1 MSDNNVIK
9 SFLETINMCITQQK
23 LLKIILSNPLNSS
36 NLVKNILIKPILLKD
51 KLMLSFTYRYVTKD
65 QVTNFSIAEAL
76 EVLKGEIGV
85 NWLQTNLFSTEADYQ
100 LLSTKKGKHSLV
112 VHKNKNKTST
122 PDLKHDH
129 TKARSIELNG
139 QLYLNKLGI
148 TNLKGELLKEG
159 QKKFK
164 QIHRYIELL
173 SEELADL
180 KDNDSI
186 NVVDF
191 GAGKGYLTFALYDY
205 LVQQKK
211 INANIV
217 GVELRENLVAL
228 GNNLAKESGFSGL
241 QFIADDIA
249 NFKPQ
254 KLDVLIALHACDIA
268 TDLAIHKGIVS
279 NAQLIVVAPC
289 CHKQIRNEMEAHS
302 DVKELMKFGL
312 FKERQ
317 CELLT
322 DGLRAMLLE
331 KNGYKVKVVEFVGLE
346 HTPKNLMLIAS
357 KTNNYSNNESKIQA
371 IKSQFGI
378 KKHYL
383 ETLLETSN

>member
-1 MSDNNVIK
+1 MNDNNVIK

-36 NLVKNILIKPILLKD
+36 NLIKNILIKPILLKD

-76 EVLKGEIGV
+76 EVLKDEIGV

-112 VHKNKNKTST
+112 VHKNKNKASP

-129 TKARSIELNG
+129 TKTRSIELNG

-173 SEELADL
+173 SEELSNL

-186 NVVDF
+186 NIVDF

-211 INANIV
+211 ISANIV
-217 GVELRENLVAL
+217 GVELRGNLVAL

-302 DVKELMKFGL
+302 DFKELMKFGL

-357 KTNNYSNNESKIQA
+357 KTNNHANNEAKIQA

-378 KKHYL
+378 RKHYL

>member
-36 NLVKNILIKPILLKD
+36 NLIKNILIKPILLKD

-122 PDLKHDH
+122 PDLKHDN

-211 INANIV
+211 INATIV

-241 QFIADDIA
+241 QFVADDIA

-302 DVKELMKFGL
+302 DFKELMKFGL

-357 KTNNYSNNESKIQA
+357 KTNNYSNNEVKIQA